1 MLQGRLLDSIPRK
14 GSGRDNRH
22 LMLPTVCW
30 APGNR
35 NKGSTDAAF
44 TRFMVPLEK
53 QEESGGYRSSEERL
67 LTPHESEEAS
77 WRRAGCLP

>member
-14 GSGRDNRH
+14 GGRRDNRY
-22 LMLPTVCW
+22 LLLPTVCW

-35 NKGSTDAAF
+35 NKGSTDPAF
-44 TRFMVPLEK
+44 RRFMVPLEK
-53 QEESGGYRSSEERL
+53 QEECRGCRNPKERL
-67 LTPHESEEAS
+67 LTPCESEEAS